1 LKKNSEKNLDESK
14 LINLKSEDK
23 HIIKLNRLY
32 LLKLEKGIFSFNLK
46 LYDYSYKQLKSSGII
61 LNEEEFAEILLVLNG
76 FDKFIIGDFLSKEK
90 YPNINCKIL
99 QFFLDK
105 IEMKNV
111 EILSSLRFLLS
122 RLNLPKD
129 SSLIMIILDK
139 FTVTYYDSNIHK
151 EIYSNSNSL
160 FLLCNS
166 ILAINTILHRGDLAI
181 ANLPNINKE
190 SFIKMNSDIDSKIVG
205 DIYDEIKMNK
215 LDFTYECNKLINK
228 LINCNK

>member
-1 LKKNSEKNLDESK
+1 MKKNSEKNLDESK

-105 IEMKNV
+105 IV
-111 EILSSLRFLLS
+111 
-122 RLNLPKD
+122 
-129 SSLIMIILDK
+129 
-139 FTVTYYDSNIHK
+139 
-151 EIYSNSNSL
+151 
-160 FLLCNS
+160 
-166 ILAINTILHRGDLAI
+166 
-181 ANLPNINKE
+181 
-190 SFIKMNSDIDSKIVG
+190 
-205 DIYDEIKMNK
+205 
-215 LDFTYECNKLINK
+215 
-228 LINCNK
+228 